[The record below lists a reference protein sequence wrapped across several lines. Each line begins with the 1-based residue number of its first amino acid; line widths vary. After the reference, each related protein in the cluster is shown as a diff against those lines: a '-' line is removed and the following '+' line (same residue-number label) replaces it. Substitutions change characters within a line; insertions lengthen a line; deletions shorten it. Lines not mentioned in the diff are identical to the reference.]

1 MWANLLLMIVGFAV
15 LIWSADRFL
24 SGAAATATNLG
35 VSNIVIGLTIV
46 SLGTSAPEIVVA
58 LIAALEGN
66 PILAVGNAIGSN
78 IANIGLVLGI
88 TAIVAPLPFSQSVLR
103 RELPWLLGATI
114 LAIALI
120 FDRELDFIDGLFLLA
135 GLAYILW
142 QLLRSEAAA
151 DPAESALAS
160 ELEELPEMKQSTALF
175 WLFIGLAALLA
186 AAQLLVYAATQIA
199 IELGISSMIIGLT
212 IVAIGT
218 SLPELAAT
226 VGAAMKG
233 QSDIAIGNIV
243 GSNILNILAVLAI
256 PGMITA
262 TSLDF
267 SALWRDSGMMLA
279 LTLMLALF
287 AYGLNSRA
295 VITRFEGLVMG
306 VHPAGGAC
314 FRCLFEGPPEA
325 GEVMTCAAAG
335 VLGAMAGLVGHL
347 QVERALDL
355 LSDDFASATGRIT
368 TVDGLRGSTGS
379 CAGSRR
385 RAAAAAS
392 GSPC

>member
-1 MWANLLLMIVGFAV
+1 MWVNLLLMIVGFAV

-66 PILAVGNAIGSN
+66 PILAGGNAIGSN

-175 WLFIGLAALLA
+175 WLVVGLAALLA

-287 AYGLNSRA
+287 AYGMNSRA
-295 VITRFEGLVMG
+295 VITRFEGLVMLL
-306 VHPAGGAC
+306 AW
-314 FRCLFEGPPEA
+314 
-325 GEVMTCAAAG
+325 
-335 VLGAMAGLVGHL
+335 VGYN
-347 QVERALDL
+347 L
-355 LSDDFASATGRIT
+355 LLIQQA
-368 TVDGLRGSTGS
+368 
-379 CAGSRR
+379 
-385 RAAAAAS
+385 
-392 GSPC
+392 

>member
-1 MWANLLLMIVGFAV
+1 MWVNLLLMIVGFAV

-287 AYGLNSRA
+287 AYGMNSRA
-295 VITRFEGLVMG
+295 VITRFEGLVMLL
-306 VHPAGGAC
+306 AW
-314 FRCLFEGPPEA
+314 
-325 GEVMTCAAAG
+325 
-335 VLGAMAGLVGHL
+335 VGYN
-347 QVERALDL
+347 L
-355 LSDDFASATGRIT
+355 LLIQQA
-368 TVDGLRGSTGS
+368 
-379 CAGSRR
+379 
-385 RAAAAAS
+385 
-392 GSPC
+392 

>member
-1 MWANLLLMIVGFAV
+1 MWVNLLLMIVGFAV

-135 GLAYILW
+135 GLTYILW

-175 WLFIGLAALLA
+175 WLFVGLAALLA

-295 VITRFEGLVMG
+295 VITRFEGLVMLL
-306 VHPAGGAC
+306 AW
-314 FRCLFEGPPEA
+314 
-325 GEVMTCAAAG
+325 
-335 VLGAMAGLVGHL
+335 VGYN
-347 QVERALDL
+347 L
-355 LSDDFASATGRIT
+355 LLIQQA
-368 TVDGLRGSTGS
+368 
-379 CAGSRR
+379 
-385 RAAAAAS
+385 
-392 GSPC
+392 

>member
-1 MWANLLLMIVGFAV
+1 MWVNLLLMIVGFAL

-175 WLFIGLAALLA
+175 WLFVGLAALLA

-295 VITRFEGLVMG
+295 VITRFEGLVMLL
-306 VHPAGGAC
+306 AW
-314 FRCLFEGPPEA
+314 
-325 GEVMTCAAAG
+325 
-335 VLGAMAGLVGHL
+335 VGYN
-347 QVERALDL
+347 L
-355 LSDDFASATGRIT
+355 LLIQQA
-368 TVDGLRGSTGS
+368 
-379 CAGSRR
+379 
-385 RAAAAAS
+385 
-392 GSPC
+392 

>member
-1 MWANLLLMIVGFAV
+1 MWVNLLLMIVGFAV

-35 VSNIVIGLTIV
+35 VSNIVIGLTVV

-66 PILAVGNAIGSN
+66 AILAIGNAIGSN

-88 TAIVAPLPFSQSVLR
+88 TAIVAPLPFSQNVLR
-103 RELPWLLGATI
+103 RELPWLLGATV
-114 LAIALI
+114 LAIVLI
-120 FDRELDFIDGLFLLA
+120 FDRQLSFTDGVFLLA

-142 QLLRSEAAA
+142 QLLRSERDA

-160 ELEELPEMKQSTALF
+160 ELEELPEMKQSSALF
-175 WLFIGLAALLA
+175 WLFAGLAALLA
-186 AAQLLVYAATQIA
+186 SAQLLVYAATQIA
-199 IELGISSMIIGLT
+199 LDLGISSMIIGLT

-233 QSDIAIGNIV
+233 QPDIAIGNIV
-243 GSNILNILAVLAI
+243 GSNILNILAVLAVPALI
-256 PGMITA
+256 STTG
-262 TSLDF
+262 LDF

-287 AYGLNSRA
+287 AYGMNSRA
-295 VITRFEGLVMG
+295 VITRFEGLVM
-306 VHPAGGAC
+306 
-314 FRCLFEGPPEA
+314 
-325 GEVMTCAAAG
+325 
-335 VLGAMAGLVGHL
+335 
-347 QVERALDL
+347 L
-355 LSDDFASATGRIT
+355 LAWIGYNLLLIQQA
-368 TVDGLRGSTGS
+368 
-379 CAGSRR
+379 
-385 RAAAAAS
+385 
-392 GSPC
+392 